1 MGMDMNLT
9 DKVVVVTGASK
20 GIGLAISQAF
30 ADAGAFVIAGARHNT
45 PELQALEAAG
55 SATFIAAD
63 LSTPEGPRALIA
75 AAAERGGVDVLVNN
89 AGAVAPRFDGILS
102 VTDEEWDA
110 ALSLNFMSAVR
121 TTREAIPHMLAR
133 GGGAIVMI
141 GSVNATLP
149 EWNIVDYSATK
160 AALANYAKSLSK
172 EFGPKGIRVNTVSP
186 GPVST
191 DLWLA
196 DDGVAAQFA
205 AASGATPDD
214 VVASVVAGAAT
225 RTLHHP
231 AGGRRPGRLPGQR
244 PLGQHH
250 RLRRPHRRRL
260 RHHRL
265 IVSTTRTPQSTSKPH
280 NRRAPT

>member
-1 MGMDMNLT
+1 MDMHLE

-20 GIGLAISQAF
+20 GIGLAVSQAF
-30 ADAGAFVIAGARHNT
+30 VAAGAHVIAGARHNT

-63 LSTPEGPRALIA
+63 VSTPEGPRGLIA

-89 AGAVAPRFDGILS
+89 AGAVATRFDGILS
-102 VTDEEWDA
+102 VTDEQWDA
-110 ALSLNFMSAVR
+110 SLAINFLSAVR
-121 TTREAIPHMLAR
+121 ITREAVPQMLAR

-160 AALANYAKSLSK
+160 AALANYAKALSK
-172 EFGPKGIRVNTVSP
+172 EFGPKGIRVNTISP

-191 DLWLA
+191 ELWLA
-196 DDGVAAQFA
+196 DDGVAAKFA

-214 VVASVVAGAAT
+214 VVASVSAGAPT
-225 RTLHHP
+225 
-231 AGGRRPGRLPGQR
+231 GRF
-244 PLGQHH
+244 
-250 RLRRPHRRRL
+250 
-260 RHHRL
+260 
-265 IVSTTRTPQSTSKPH
+265 TTPQEVADLTVFLASSRSGNTTGSDV
-280 NRRAPT
+280 RIDGGYVTAV

>member
-1 MGMDMNLT
+1 MDMDLEN
-9 DKVVVVTGASK
+9 KVVVVTGASK

-30 ADAGAFVIAGARHNT
+30 VAAGAYVIAGGRHNT
-45 PELQALEAAG
+45 PELQALEGAG

-63 LSTPEGPRALIA
+63 LSTPEGPRGLIA

-89 AGAVAPRFDGILS
+89 AGAVATRFEGILS

-110 ALSLNFMSAVR
+110 SLSVNFLSAVR
-121 TTREAIPHMLAR
+121 TTRAAVPQMLAR
-133 GGGAIVMI
+133 GGGAIIMI

-172 EFGPKGIRVNTVSP
+172 EFGPKGIRVNTISP

-196 DDGVAAQFA
+196 DDGVAAKFA

-214 VVASVVAGAAT
+214 VVASVSAGAPT
-225 RTLHHP
+225 
-231 AGGRRPGRLPGQR
+231 GRF
-244 PLGQHH
+244 
-250 RLRRPHRRRL
+250 
-260 RHHRL
+260 
-265 IVSTTRTPQSTSKPH
+265 TTPQEVAELAVFLASSRSANTTGSDI
-280 NRRAPT
+280 RIDGGYVTTV